1 MVNGDESMKIKIEM
15 DTTLSEDEILIRC
28 QTMDEKII
36 KIQQMLQ
43 DLISSNRN
51 FVFYKGTTEYY
62 LPLEQILF
70 FETDAEGISAHT
82 HDDIYET
89 KFKLYELEEYLPG
102 YFMRVSKSTI
112 LNVNYVYSITRN
124 LTASSLV
131 EFQGSHKHVYVSR
144 NYYKALKSRLEEK
157 RLKQ

>member
-1 MVNGDESMKIKIEM
+1 MKIRIEM
-15 DTTLSEDEILIRC
+15 DSTLSEDEILIRC
-28 QTMDEKII
+28 RTMDERIM
-36 KIQQMLQ
+36 KIQQTLQ
-43 DLISSNRN
+43 DIVIAGRN
-51 FVFYKGTTEYY
+51 FVFYKGATEYY
-62 LPLEQILF
+62 LPLEHILF
-70 FETDAEGISAHT
+70 FETTSEGICAHT
-82 HDDIYET
+82 RDDIYET
-89 KFKLYELEEYLPG
+89 KLKLYELEECLPG

-131 EFQGSHKHVYVSR
+131 EFQESHKHVYVSR

>member
-1 MVNGDESMKIKIEM
+1 MVNGDESMKIRIEI

-28 QTMDEKII
+28 QTMDEKIV
-36 KIQQMLQ
+36 KIQQTLQ
-43 DLISSNRN
+43 DLVTSRQN
-51 FVFYKGTTEYY
+51 FVFYKGATEYY
-62 LPLEQILF
+62 LPLENILF
-70 FETDAEGISAHT
+70 FETTPEGICAHT
-82 HDDIYET
+82 HEDIYET
-89 KFKLYELEEYLPG
+89 KCKLYELEECLPG

-131 EFQGSHKHVYVSR
+131 EFRDSHKHVYVSR

>member
-1 MVNGDESMKIKIEM
+1 MKVRIEM
-15 DTTLSEDEILIRC
+15 EPTLSEDEILIRC
-28 QTMDEKII
+28 HTMDETII

-43 DLISSNRN
+43 DILTTNKS

-62 LPLEQILF
+62 LPLEHILF
-70 FETDAEGISAHT
+70 FETTSEGICAHT
-82 HDDIYET
+82 IDDIYET
-89 KFKLYELEEYLPG
+89 KFKLYELEENLPG

-112 LNVNYVYSITRN
+112 LNVNHVYAITRN

-131 EFQGSHKHVYVSR
+131 EFRESHKHVYVSR